1 MEISTHDLWTV
12 LHGMGFGALFM
23 LAFSGAIGELYH
35 LAAPGAPTPP
45 SERDRNML
53 NLYLIAMV
61 VLAWLAVFSGAYVVY
76 PWYRAVPPA
85 GTTDL
90 AMYPRRLLLA
100 SGKTSEWHNVGME
113 WKEHVAWLAPIA
125 MTMVAYVT
133 MKYGRAI
140 TRPRYMRTAVLGFA
154 VAAFVATA
162 AAGAFGAFL
171 NKYAPVRGGST
182 IILMEGE

>member
-1 MEISTHDLWTV
+1 MEITTHDFWTV
-12 LHGMGFGALFM
+12 VHGMGFGALFM

-35 LAAPGAPTPP
+35 LATAGANFQQT
-45 SERDRNML
+45 ERDRTML

-61 VLAWLAVFSGAYVVY
+61 ALAWLTVFSGEYIVY

-90 AMYPRRLLLA
+90 SLFPRRLLLS

-113 WKEHVAWLAPIA
+113 WKEHVSWLAPIA

-133 MKYGRAI
+133 LKYRRSIVALQ
-140 TRPRYMRTAVLGFA
+140 PMRSTVLGFA
-154 VAAFVATA
+154 VAAFVATGV
-162 AAGAFGAFL
+162 AGAFGAFL
-171 NKYAPVRGGST
+171 NKYAPVRGGSV
-182 IILMEGE
+182 IVLMEG